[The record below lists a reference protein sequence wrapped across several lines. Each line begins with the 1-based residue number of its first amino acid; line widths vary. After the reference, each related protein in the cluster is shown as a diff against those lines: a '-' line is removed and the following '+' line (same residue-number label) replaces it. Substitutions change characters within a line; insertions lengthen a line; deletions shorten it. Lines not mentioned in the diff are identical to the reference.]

1 MSHTAG
7 AKGRIE
13 VARRRM
19 LSTRISLSKKIN
31 HVSDQAALLYTWMIP
46 HLDELG
52 LMEADPEIVKA
63 QVVPLRDTFSD
74 EVVEDC
80 LEELSAVDAI
90 IIYQVDGNNYL
101 HYPNFHEFQT
111 LKNDRVP
118 TSEYPIP
125 PWISIKID
133 NLSDGKI
140 KVQVDTSG
148 RPRNT
153 LDSNGFHRKAKD
165 KIREDKVREDKR
177 RIFLVGT
184 EAFRLSELLYSLILQ
199 NNPKAKKPD
208 LKKWAQ
214 TIDRMIRLDERDPQE
229 IEAVIR
235 WCQADDFWYANILS
249 ADKLRKQYDQLILK
263 MGQQLKRRQ
272 PKGIEGIVALEEL
285 GL

>member
-1 MSHTAG
+1 MAIAT
-7 AKGRIE
+7 
-13 VARRRM
+13 
-19 LSTRISLSKKIN
+19 STTPTSTSFR
-31 HVSDQAALLYTWMIP
+31 
-46 HLDELG
+46 
-52 LMEADPEIVKA
+52 
-63 QVVPLRDTFSD
+63 PLRTTVF
-74 EVVEDC
+74 
-80 LEELSAVDAI
+80 
-90 IIYQVDGNNYL
+90 
-101 HYPNFHEFQT
+101 PN
-111 LKNDRVP
+111 LRVP
-118 TSEYPIP
+118 YPTVD
-125 PWISIKID
+125 SIKID
-133 NLSDGKI
+133 NLSDVKI
-140 KVQVDTSG
+140 KVQLDTSG